1 MTADKIVEVYNRTG
15 SIRETA
21 ASCGVS
27 PQKARRILQEAGEY
41 TSPTA
46 EKVGELHEAGRSVAE
61 IAEELNIGE
70 KAVQSYLPYSKGA
83 YMTDAPTKNALAIR
97 KHRASGKAGKEE

>member
-1 MTADKIVEVYNRTG
+1 MTTDKIVDVYRACG

-46 EKVGELHEAGRSVAE
+46 EKVAELHEAGRSVAE
-61 IAEELNIGE
+61 IAEALHIGE
-70 KAVQSYLPYSKGA
+70 KAVQSYLPYTKGA
-83 YMTDAPTKNALAIR
+83 YMTDAPSANAQRIR
-97 KHRASGKAGKEE
+97 KHRTGKAGKEE